1 MASSLPKSMPLAKA
15 NPLARTNPR
24 RRDHRFFLAP
34 LALGVVF
41 MGGAVLAHTKGLYN
55 TKAEAQKRAQ
65 ELGCQGTHQ
74 NNGLWM
80 PCSHEGMLHKEL
92 REE

>member
-1 MASSLPKSMPLAKA
+1 
-15 NPLARTNPR
+15 
-24 RRDHRFFLAP
+24 
-34 LALGVVF
+34 
-41 MGGAVLAHTKGLYN
+41 MGGAVLAHAKGLYK

-80 PCSHEGMLHKEL
+80 PCAHEGMLHKEL